1 MSRVIDL
8 RRERALSGGL
18 AVAMHV
24 LFFALLVVGVS
35 WQKTIEPQAMVVD
48 LWASLPAVKPAP
60 AEPEPVAKPE
70 PPPPPP
76 PKVEVKPEPK
86 PEPRPVAK
94 PEAKPVPK
102 ADIALKEKQEKEKR
116 EKQERLEK
124 EAKAKED
131 KLRAE
136 KARREQED
144 LQRKMLAAEQQ
155 KADAAARAAKEQADA
170 QRRAEAQA
178 AAAQAKLV
186 NEYTERIR
194 AKVRGFVV
202 LPPGL
207 QGNPEAEFDVVLI
220 PGGEVLSAKLR
231 KSSGNA
237 AYDAAVERAILRAQP
252 LPLPPDPSLFG
263 QFRELRLAFRP
274 QDRP

>member
-35 WQKTIEPQAMVVD
+35 WQKQIEPQAMVVD

-60 AEPEPVAKPE
+60 VEPEPVAQPE

-76 PKVEVKPEPK
+76 PKVEAKPEPK

-124 EAKAKED
+124 EKKAKED

-136 KARREQED
+136 KAKREQED

-155 KADAAARAAKEQADA
+155 KTDAAARAAKEQADA

-220 PGGEVLSAKLR
+220 PGGEILTTKLR

-237 AYDAAVERAILRAQP
+237 AYDAAVERAILKAQP
-252 LPLPPDPSLFG
+252 LPLPPDPNLFG
-263 QFRELRLAFRP
+263 QFRELRLKFRP
-274 QDRP
+274 QE

>member
-136 KARREQED
+136 KARREQEE
-144 LQRKMLAAEQQ
+144 LHRKMLAAEQQ

-194 AKVRGFVV
+194 AKVRSHVV
-202 LPPGL
+202 VPPGL

-220 PGGEVLSAKLR
+220 PGGEVLTTKLR

-237 AYDAAVERAILRAQP
+237 AYDAAVERAILKAQP
-252 LPLPPDPSLFG
+252 LPLPPDPNVFG
-263 QFRELRLAFRP
+263 QFRELRLKFRP
-274 QDRP
+274 QE

>member
-136 KARREQED
+136 KAKREQDE

-194 AKVRGFVV
+194 AKVRSHVV
-202 LPPGL
+202 VPPGL

-220 PGGEVLSAKLR
+220 PGGEVLTTKLR

-237 AYDAAVERAILRAQP
+237 AYDAAVERAILKAQP
-252 LPLPPDPSLFG
+252 LPLPPDPNVFG
-263 QFRELRLAFRP
+263 QFRELRLKFRP
-274 QDRP
+274 QE

>member
-60 AEPEPVAKPE
+60 VEPEPVAKPE

-136 KARREQED
+136 KAKREQDE

-220 PGGEVLSAKLR
+220 PGGEVLTTKLR

-237 AYDAAVERAILRAQP
+237 AYDAAVERAILKAQP
-252 LPLPPDPSLFG
+252 LPLPPDPNVFG
-263 QFRELRLAFRP
+263 QFRELRLKFRP
-274 QDRP
+274 QE

>member
-8 RRERALSGGL
+8 RRERALSGSL

-70 PPPPPP
+70 PPPPPA
-76 PKVEVKPEPK
+76 PKVEAKPEPK

-231 KSSGNA
+231 KSSGHA
-237 AYDAAVERAILRAQP
+237 GYDEAVERAVLKSSP
-252 LPLPPDPSLFG
+252 LPRPDRPELF
-263 QFRELRLAFRP
+263 QRALELKFRP
-274 QDRP
+274 LD